1 MSGTTKSWRTTAPE
15 PRTARPW
22 EFPEVSVVTLES
34 GIRIVSASHGTA
46 PIDVV
51 RVVVRAGSDHDPRGL
66 EGLAGITAGLL
77 DEGAGGQSGADLD
90 HQLGL
95 LGASIASGAD
105 WDSSLIHLDVLT
117 ENLVPAMT
125 ILRQVTCEPNFD
137 PDDLERIREERI
149 TMISQ
154 SLDDP
159 ANVASR
165 FFSRF
170 VYGPGR
176 YGTPAIGT
184 EESLRSIGRDDL
196 EKFHADYYVPGN
208 ISIVAV
214 GASSGERLHQA
225 TEEVFAGW
233 KTSTSQPTM
242 SLPPGPASSGF
253 IHVIDRPGSVQSE
266 IRVGHPGVSRNTE
279 DYFPLLVMNG
289 ILGDAFNSRIM
300 LNLRERRGWTYGAQS
315 SFLFRRHAGPF
326 VVSTAVRNDVTAPA
340 VSELLS
346 EIREMRSSQVSPEEL
361 EHAKS
366 YIAGSFPSTVETA
379 GGLAVQLQEVE
390 LYELPRDFLRTYRE
404 RIMEVTREDVERV
417 ARKYLDPDGS
427 VIVIVGAGSELAEA
441 VNQLGR
447 PVRNYRLDGTPL
459 EES

>member
-1 MSGTTKSWRTTAPE
+1 MTETTKSWRTTAPE

-51 RVVVRAGSDHDPRGL
+51 RVVVRAGSDHDPEGL
-66 EGLAGITAGLL
+66 EGLAGMTASLL

-95 LGASIASGAD
+95 LGASIDAGAD
-105 WDSSLIHLDVLT
+105 WDSSQIHLDVLT
-117 ENLVPAMT
+117 ENLAPAMT

-137 PDDLERIREERI
+137 PEDLERIREERI
-149 TMISQ
+149 TMIRQ

-159 ANVASR
+159 AHVASR

-184 EESLRSIGRDDL
+184 EESLRSIGREKL

-214 GASSGERLHQA
+214 GASSGESLRQA
-225 TEEVFAGW
+225 TEKVFDGW
-233 KTSTSQPTM
+233 KPSTTGPTV
-242 SLPPGPASSGF
+242 SLQPGPASSGF

-266 IRVGHPGVSRNTE
+266 IRLGHPGVSRSTE

-300 LNLRERRGWTYGAQS
+300 LNLRERHGWTYGAQS

-326 VVSTAVRNDVTAPA
+326 VISTAVRNDVTAPA

-346 EIREMRSSQVSPEEL
+346 EIGAMRSSQVSPEEL

-390 LYELPRDFLRTYRE
+390 LYELPPDFLRTYRE

-441 VNQLGR
+441 VKQLGR

-459 EES
+459 DEN

>member
-1 MSGTTKSWRTTAPE
+1 MTGTTKSWRTTAPE

-22 EFPEVSVVTLES
+22 DLPEISVVTLES
-34 GIRIVSASHGTA
+34 GIRIVSASHGAA
-46 PIDVV
+46 PIDAV
-51 RVVVRAGSDHDPRGL
+51 RVVVRAGSDHDPEGL
-66 EGLAGITAGLL
+66 EGLAGMTASLL

-95 LGASIASGAD
+95 LGASIDAGAD
-105 WDSSLIHLDVLT
+105 WDSSQIHLDVLA
-117 ENLVPAMT
+117 ENLDPAMT

-137 PDDLERIREERI
+137 PDDLERVREERI
-149 TMISQ
+149 TMIHQ

-159 ANVASR
+159 AHVASR

-184 EESLRSIGRDDL
+184 EGSLRSIGRETL
-196 EKFHADYYVPGN
+196 EEFHADYYVPAN
-208 ISIVAV
+208 ISVVAV
-214 GASSGERLHQA
+214 GASAGERLHQA
-225 TEEVFAGW
+225 TERAFAGW
-233 KTSTSQPTM
+233 KPSTTGPAV
-242 SLPPGPASSGF
+242 SLQPGPVPSGF

-266 IRVGHPGVSRNTE
+266 IRVGHPGVSRRTE

-300 LNLRERRGWTYGAQS
+300 INLRERHGWTYGAQS

-346 EIREMRSSQVSPEEL
+346 EIGTMRNSQVSPEEL

-441 VNQLGR
+441 VKQLGR
-447 PVRNYRLDGTPL
+447 PVRNYQLDGTPL